1 MQQQLTGLSEKIFLD
16 RYAWK
21 DADTNNAKV
30 GDVVLVLTK
39 DDPKFPTKE
48 VGEIVSREGKKVTV
62 RTRSGEMVQTDVE
75 KLTLNI
81 EKTPEEM
88 WNRLAQAMASV
99 EKTPE
104 LQQEWRDKFR
114 SVLDD
119 WKLVP
124 GGRIA
129 AGAGASDELTLFNC
143 YVIPSPK
150 DSRGGIM
157 ETLTEMTEIMARGGG
172 VGINLSSLRPR
183 RAIVKGVNGSSSGAV
198 SWGGLFSYTTGL
210 IEQGGCFGPRER
222 IATNRGLIP
231 ASELADRL
239 DRGETLYALT
249 HWGPRRITH
258 SFRNGVKP
266 LFRVTTERGFTVEV
280 TKDHKMGAIRNGSIV
295 TIPLQDLDV
304 RDETLL
310 LLAEGLQEVPYVQL
324 QAKPYN
330 RSEMSTTL
338 NEAVK
343 LPKQLDEQLAYLL
356 GYFYGDGYVHWGR
369 KVNWEAPK
377 AIKLATADDRPEIRQ
392 CLIEILREL
401 FNIEPVVEKG
411 DGACQNV
418 ALYSRIAVDWLEQN
432 QILKARSAEIR
443 VPEPIFR
450 SPASVM
456 GAFVAGYFDADG
468 CDRGAKG
475 GHGIDSVSL
484 GMLRDVQQLLAVNGI
499 MSHIRSTDRS
509 GQGWRTIYRLCVTGA
524 EFKDKMS
531 RFIELSLKNEA
542 VPGKYYQG
550 VWDATKARISFR
562 ALTRVKDRLQAD
574 GQVALAERVEQ
585 LLATVPDR
593 IMSIEPIGPS
603 EVFDFEVEDVHML
616 CGNGFY
622 TSNSRR
628 GALMLMMND
637 WHPDVLDFITVK
649 QTMGQV
655 TNANL
660 SVCVSNGF
668 MKAVKEDLDWELVF
682 PDTST
687 PDYDELWDGDLDK
700 WKQAGRKVVHYRTVK
715 AREIWHTIIESAWK
729 SAEPG
734 VVFMEY
740 YNQMSNSWYF
750 NPIICTN
757 PCFHLNTRITT
768 EYGLITIEDLYKKT
782 QGKAFLVG
790 TDLRLVEQA
799 KVVGGRSYEVPG
811 LKMRTAT
818 VFPTG
823 QRETLNIS
831 LQNGMELSVTPEHR
845 LYTNHGWKEAAQL
858 SADDYVYLQ
867 SGEGKFAA
875 QDALGEEW
883 GLFLGW
889 LTGDGWISKRGDV
902 GMVFGAADSEVI
914 PQLLK
919 AGEKITGVT
928 AKVFE
933 RSNGTKQVYWWRKAL
948 VEQLYELGVKAV
960 RATEKEVPSALFTSS
975 RTTVTAFLQA
985 LFSADGTVNERDE
998 MHRTARLTSASRK
1011 LLQGV
1016 QLLLL
1021 NYGINSSIYEHK
1033 VYSSSGSYELIVSG
1047 NNLVVFAE
1055 KIGFKFVTRKQRA
1068 LERIARPSRKSEK
1081 FASKVN
1087 KIEKGDFVTVYDI
1100 HEPETNSLI
1109 AGGMVAHNCG
1119 EQGLPGWGVCNL
1131 SAINLS
1137 KFYDEERHDVD
1148 WEELALTTRY
1158 SVRFLDNVIDKTP
1171 YHFAENEQNQKKER
1185 RVGLGTMG
1193 LAELM
1198 IKLNIRYGSPESL
1211 EFLDK
1216 LYGFMAREAY
1226 LASAD
1231 IAAEKGSFQAFDAE
1245 KYVLSGFMKNMIEV
1259 YPEVGEAVAAKG
1271 MRNVTVITQAP
1282 TGSTGTMVGTST
1294 GIEPYFAFKYFRQS
1308 RLGFDEQFVP
1318 IAQEWLDAHPGEKLP
1333 DYFVTAMDLSAEDH
1347 IRAQAAIQ
1355 RWVDSSIS
1363 KTANCPADFTVEET
1377 KKLYELAFDLGCKGV
1392 TIYRDG
1398 SRDVQ
1403 VLSTE
1408 KKDEGTA
1415 KESVPAPATAA
1426 IQPPGKVVDKQ
1437 YKSRPQVLRGATYK
1451 INTPFG
1457 MAYITINDLNGIPAE
1472 IFLNVGKAGSDVF
1485 AMAEAL
1491 GRVCSLFLRYGD
1503 HGHKVELLVK
1513 HLKGIGGSGAI
1524 GFGVNR
1530 VESIADAV
1538 AKALELH
1545 VQNGIADHELDTDTP
1560 APIAATL
1567 AQEES
1572 MGGAP
1577 AEQVNAS
1584 LESNHGGE
1592 AGTGYGHQTAASRD
1606 LCPSCGS
1613 ASLIN
1618 IEGCKTCS
1626 NCGYSKCG

>member
-1 MQQQLTGLSEKIFLD
+1 MERKQRLEGLSEKIFLD

-48 VGEIVSREGKKVTV
+48 VGEIVERSGRTVTV
-62 RTRSGEMVQTDVE
+62 KTRSGELVQSDVE

-88 WNRLAQAMASV
+88 WDRLASAMASV

-104 LQQEWRDKFR
+104 LQEEWTGRFR
-114 SVLDD
+114 SILDD

-157 ETLTEMTEIMARGGG
+157 QTLSEMTEIMARGGG

-183 RAIVKGVNGSSSGAV
+183 RAIVRGVNGSSSGSV

-210 IEQGGCFGPRER
+210 IEQGG
-222 IATNRGLIP
+222 
-231 ASELADRL
+231 
-239 DRGETLYALT
+239 
-249 HWGPRRITH
+249 
-258 SFRNGVKP
+258 
-266 LFRVTTERGFTVEV
+266 
-280 TKDHKMGAIRNGSIV
+280 
-295 TIPLQDLDV
+295 
-304 RDETLL
+304 
-310 LLAEGLQEVPYVQL
+310 
-324 QAKPYN
+324 
-330 RSEMSTTL
+330 
-338 NEAVK
+338 
-343 LPKQLDEQLAYLL
+343 
-356 GYFYGDGYVHWGR
+356 
-369 KVNWEAPK
+369 
-377 AIKLATADDRPEIRQ
+377 
-392 CLIEILREL
+392 
-401 FNIEPVVEKG
+401 
-411 DGACQNV
+411 
-418 ALYSRIAVDWLEQN
+418 
-432 QILKARSAEIR
+432 
-443 VPEPIFR
+443 
-450 SPASVM
+450 
-456 GAFVAGYFDADG
+456 
-468 CDRGAKG
+468 
-475 GHGIDSVSL
+475 
-484 GMLRDVQQLLAVNGI
+484 
-499 MSHIRSTDRS
+499 
-509 GQGWRTIYRLCVTGA
+509 
-524 EFKDKMS
+524 
-531 RFIELSLKNEA
+531 
-542 VPGKYYQG
+542 
-550 VWDATKARISFR
+550 
-562 ALTRVKDRLQAD
+562 
-574 GQVALAERVEQ
+574 
-585 LLATVPDR
+585 
-593 IMSIEPIGPS
+593 
-603 EVFDFEVEDVHML
+603 
-616 CGNGFY
+616 
-622 TSNSRR
+622 SRR
-628 GALMLMMND
+628 GALMLMIND

-668 MKAVKEDLDWELVF
+668 MKAVKEDLEWELVF
-682 PDTST
+682 PDTAD
-687 PDYDELWDGDLDK
+687 PEYDELWDGDLDK
-700 WKQAGRKVVHYRTVK
+700 WKAGGHAVIPYRTVR
-715 AREIWHTIIESAWK
+715 ARDVWHTIIESAWK

-757 PCFHLNTRITT
+757 PCFHPDTRIAT
-768 EYGLITIEDLYKKT
+768 EYGLLTIEELYKKT
-782 QGKAFLVG
+782 AGESFLVG

-799 KVVGGRSYEVPG
+799 QVVGGRSYDIPG
-811 LKMRTAT
+811 LQMRRAT

-823 QRETLNIS
+823 TRETLKIS
-831 LQNGMELSVTPEHR
+831 LQNGVELSVTPEHR
-845 LYTNHGWKEAAQL
+845 LFTGSGWKEARAL
-858 SADDYVYLQ
+858 TGEDRVYLQ
-867 SGEGKFAA
+867 SGEGGFAA
-875 QDALGEEW
+875 EDTLGEEW

-889 LTGDGWISKRGDV
+889 LTGDGWISRRGEI
-902 GMVFGAADSEVI
+902 GMVFGEADSEAI
-914 PQLLK
+914 PTLM
-919 AGEKITGVT
+919 AAAERITGVT
-928 AKVFE
+928 AKAFD
-933 RSNGTKQVYWWRKAL
+933 RSNGTKQAYWWRKAFR
-948 VEQLYELGVKAV
+948 EQLEGLGVKAV
-960 RATEKEVPSALFTSS
+960 RAVEKEVPAALYTAS
-975 RTTVTAFLQA
+975 RTTVIAFLQG
-985 LFSADGTVNERDE
+985 LFSADGTVYEQDE
-998 MHRTARLTSASRK
+998 MHRTVRLTSASKK

-1021 NYGINSSIYEHK
+1021 NFGINSSIYNLDN
-1033 VYSSSGSYELIVSG
+1033 GFYELILSG
-1047 NNLVVFAE
+1047 NNIVEFKE
-1055 KIGFKFVTRKQRA
+1055 KIGFKLIPRKQEA

-1081 FASKVN
+1081 FMSKVVGV
-1087 KIEKGDFVTVYDI
+1087 EPGDVVTVYDI
-1100 HEPETNSLI
+1100 TEPVTHSLI
-1109 AGGMVAHNCG
+1109 AGGVVAHNCG

-1131 SAINLS
+1131 SAVNLS
-1137 KFYDEERHDVD
+1137 KFYDAENHDVD
-1148 WEELALTTRY
+1148 WAELARTTRY

-1171 YHFAENEQNQKKER
+1171 YHFAENEANQKLER

-1226 LASAD
+1226 LASAE
-1231 IAAEKGSFQAFDAE
+1231 IAGEKGSFKAFDPE
-1245 KYVLSGFMKNMIEV
+1245 KYLQSGFMQNITWV
-1259 YPEVGEAVAAKG
+1259 YPEVGEAIRRQG

-1308 RLGFDEQFVP
+1308 RLGYDEQFVP
-1318 IAQEWLDAHPGEKLP
+1318 IAQEWLNDHPGEELP
-1333 DYFVTAMDLSAEDH
+1333 DYFVTAMDLSAKDH

-1363 KTANCPADFTVEET
+1363 KTANCPSDFTVEET
-1377 KKLYELAFDLGCKGV
+1377 AELYEMAFDLGCKGV

-1403 VLSTE
+1403 VLETSKKEDKKDAPLTE
-1408 KKDEGTA
+1408 KAAVVEEKA
-1415 KESVPAPATAA
+1415 PAPAVTTAA
-1426 IQPPGKVVDKQ
+1426 AVTPAPQANVVDKQ
-1437 YKSRPQVLRGATYK
+1437 YKKRPQVLRGATYK

-1457 MAYITINDLNGIPAE
+1457 MAYITINDLDGIPGE

-1503 HGHKVELLVK
+1503 HGEKVELLIK

-1524 GFGVNR
+1524 GFGANR

-1538 AKALELH
+1538 AKALESH
-1545 VQNGIADHELDTDTP
+1545 VHSNAHDDHVA

-1567 AQEES
+1567 ALEDFNEALNTELKVS
-1572 MGGAP
+1572 LPAAAP
-1577 AEQVNAS
+1577 AGAGDGG
-1584 LESNHGGE
+1584 HGV
-1592 AGTGYGHQTAASRD
+1592 HSHSAASRD

-1618 IEGCKTCS
+1618 VEGCKTCG
-1626 NCGYSKCG
+1626 NCGYSRCG